1 MIGARARPAAVAP
14 VVDASTPSPDAA
26 MSLALQVRNLRA
38 GTLTLPNTNFD
49 TGRPAQ
55 AGEYALADKTHAEWL
70 EALAKHDFER
80 ASPPVRLALEAFYD
94 KRPLTAR
101 SGN

>member
-1 MIGARARPAAVAP
+1 MAQAHAHF
-14 VVDASTPSPDAA
+14 S
-26 MSLALQVRNLRA
+26 ALVRNLRA

-80 ASPPVRLALEAFYD
+80 ASPPVRLALEAFYRGGRD
-94 KRPLTAR
+94 AR
-101 SGN
+101 DTGLPTPVKFPGRVP